1 MTNKE
6 LEKSSQ
12 KQPRSCT
19 SKESK
24 QADRESDFNINW
36 HLILKK
42 SFKVTHF
49 IVFRKPTKYSRYFIC
64 CRIVTCLIS
73 KRSEDVAIEI
83 KLQEY
88 AVFDYHTVFWS
99 PLATEPP
106 RPKISVGLWILHR
119 LKVGLKSLSYKNCY
133 IFAADNTSLSSF
145 VNSELH
151 KRKICIAAYYA
162 MTVRW
167 FCYQSKKGFT

>member
-1 MTNKE
+1 VQRKIQTHTAGRNTTDGVTNKE

-64 CRIVTCLIS
+64 CPIVTCLIS

-88 AVFDYHTVFWS
+88 AVFDYHTVF
-99 PLATEPP
+99 
-106 RPKISVGLWILHR
+106 
-119 LKVGLKSLSYKNCY
+119 
-133 IFAADNTSLSSF
+133 
-145 VNSELH
+145 
-151 KRKICIAAYYA
+151 
-162 MTVRW
+162 
-167 FCYQSKKGFT
+167 